1 MKPLLLCVCLLSSS
15 AFAGQYYVCTDAAGK
30 KLFSQSPCAKG
41 SSAEVK
47 TYENHLATTPDDE
60 SDVSHSPA
68 STSKKL
74 ATESDSYRAIRDGNR
89 RNEITRDIKKTEQKI
104 SELERRR
111 DLELALLRRQKSYA
125 NNNLAGATYQQ
136 SISTEMQTVT
146 DRYASLIN
154 NHRDDI
160 SRMRTELATL
170 SQ

>member
-1 MKPLLLCVCLLSSS
+1 MKPLFLCACLLSSS
-15 AFAGQYYVCTDAAGK
+15 AFAGQYYVCTDASGK
-30 KLFSQSPCAKG
+30 KLYSQAPCAKDAN
-41 SSAEVK
+41 AEVK
-47 TYENHLATTPDDE
+47 TYENHLTTTHTDD
-60 SDVSHSPA
+60 SDVTHSPEP
-68 STSKKL
+68 TSNKL
-74 ATESDSYRAIRDGNR
+74 ATDSESYRAVRDGNR
-89 RNEITRDIKKTEQKI
+89 RNELTRNIKKTEQKI

-111 DLELALLRRQKSYA
+111 EVELTLLRRKKSYA

-160 SRMRTELATL
+160 ARMRTELASL